1 MKALLFNLNN
11 NNISM
16 SGPFTAAET
25 INKKADFIVFLSNYE
40 EIKKQKADVEKFKK
54 CLSNSCIDKKVE
66 DLMFSITRLVSD
78 QLLSFNIFPNT
89 STFKY
94 E

>member
-11 NNISM
+11 NDIVM
-16 SGPFTAAET
+16 SGPFTVSEVA
-25 INKKADFIVFLSNYE
+25 NKKADFIVFLSNYE
-40 EIKKQKADVEKFKK
+40 EMKKEKVIVEKFKK
-54 CLSNSCIDKKVE
+54 CLSNSCIDKKPE
-66 DLMFSITRLVSD
+66 DLMFSITRLVSE
-78 QLLSFNIFPNT
+78 QLLTFNIFPNT